1 MKSKRIKSIILAL
14 ILGAVS
20 LLILIPF
27 TGFIIAVIGGIVGAI
42 IAFTLGYK
50 FFKEKIVEDIKS
62 DLKKEP
68 EKLDPSTHAIESLIE
83 LEEFIALSDSNFEK
97 ELSSKVS
104 YLIDT
109 LIVVVPKM
117 NTSFSSQA
125 ITFEVSNLADEHFPN
140 RIKSFLNLNENDQNA
155 QKLKLLS
162 DLQKM
167 EEVVNKVTVIIDNDS
182 LNKDERESLL
192 AEIKYGA
199 I

>member
-1 MKSKRIKSIILAL
+1 
-14 ILGAVS
+14 
-20 LLILIPF
+20 
-27 TGFIIAVIGGIVGAI
+27 
-42 IAFTLGYK
+42 
-50 FFKEKIVEDIKS
+50 
-62 DLKKEP
+62 
-68 EKLDPSTHAIESLIE
+68 SLIE

>member
-1 MKSKRIKSIILAL
+1 MKSKKIKSIILAL
-14 ILGAVS
+14 ILGAIS

-27 TGFIIAVIGGIVGAI
+27 TSFIIAVIGGLIGAI
-42 IAFTLGYK
+42 IAFILGYN

-62 DLKKEP
+62 DLKAEP
-68 EKLDPSTHAIESLIE
+68 KKLDPSTHAIESLIE
-83 LEEFIALSDSNFEK
+83 LEEFIALSDSTLEK
-97 ELSSKVS
+97 ELGSKVS

-109 LIVVVPKM
+109 LIAVVPKM
-117 NTSFSSQA
+117 NSSFSSQA

-140 RIKSFLNLNENDQNA
+140 RIKAFLNLSENDQNS
-155 QKLKLLS
+155 QKLKLLA